1 MADRISYGDASR
13 QPILRGVNGLASTVG
28 QYQGLHK
35 YLHER
40 FANRLVL
47 TFSEIED
54 LLGFPLPEEASRDS
68 AWWRLPETTVVTSAQ
83 SNAWALAGRTA
94 TVNLSARCVV
104 FERTVSS
111 GASPARD
118 KERQDR

>member
-1 MADRISYGDASR
+1 VISI
-13 QPILRGVNGLASTVG
+13 PNLG
-28 QYQGLHK
+28 QYQGLYT

-54 LLGFPLPEEASRDS
+54 LLGFPLPEEAGRDS
-68 AWWRLPETTVVTSAQ
+68 AWWRPSETTVVAAQ

-104 FERTVSS
+104 FERTVST
-111 GASPARD
+111 GPT
-118 KERQDR
+118 KPVVGHER

>member
-1 MADRISYGDASR
+1 VI
-13 QPILRGVNGLASTVG
+13 GVPNLGE
-28 QYQGLHK
+28 YQGLYT

-54 LLGFPLPEEASRDS
+54 LLGFSLPEAASRDS
-68 AWWRLPETTVVTSAQ
+68 AWWRLSETTVVASAQ

-104 FERTVSS
+104 FERTMSS
-111 GASPARD
+111 AAPPTRD
-118 KERQDR
+118 KEHRDR

>member
-1 MADRISYGDASR
+1 MISVPS
-13 QPILRGVNGLASTVG
+13 LG
-28 QYQGLHK
+28 QYQGLYT

-47 TFSEIED
+47 TFSQIED
-54 LLGFPLPEEASRDS
+54 LLGFSLPEAACREST
-68 AWWRLPETTVVTSAQ
+68 WWRSETTVVPSAQ

-104 FERTVSS
+104 FERSVSS
-111 GASPARD
+111 GASPAGD
-118 KERQDR
+118 KERRDR

>member
-1 MADRISYGDASR
+1 MISIPS
-13 QPILRGVNGLASTVG
+13 LG
-28 QYQGLHK
+28 QYQGLYT

-54 LLGFPLPEEASRDS
+54 LLGFSLPEEARRDL
-68 AWWRLPETTVVTSAQ
+68 AWWRPSETTAVAATQ

-111 GASPARD
+111 VASPTRD
-118 KERQDR
+118 KERRDR

>member
-13 QPILRGVNGLASTVG
+13 QPILGGVNGVAVG
-28 QYQGLHK
+28 QYKGLHK

-54 LLGFPLPEEASRDS
+54 LLGFSLPEEACRDL
-68 AWWRLPETTVVTSAQ
+68 AWWRLSETTVVASAQ

-104 FERTVSS
+104 FERTVSY
-111 GASPARD
+111 GASPTRD